1 MKTRDRKMVLY
12 HVILILIFNFVLI
25 STFANGF
32 TEPIQPPFGTMPTID
47 GEIDENGKEWDD
59 ALKMRIFLYQNLSAP
74 ENGLPI
80 DLWIKQNDAKLFFAI
95 QFELEQHSSSE
106 FDYEFIGILIS
117 ESESNKTEDFT
128 DFRVIQFTNISTG
141 QYNYRDY
148 HINNFLYV
156 LDVNQSG
163 EGAAKLKGD
172 IITYEFSINLDN
184 YEDYPEDVFLDYLNS
199 YAFKIIFGK
208 INQYP
213 AGFLLS
219 NIIVIKIQYPP
230 LNPPIV
236 LTELLFIIFDILI
249 FGLICVLFLVYVYKI
264 SKLKLKIKRFKV

>member
-1 MKTRDRKMVLY
+1 MVLY

-25 STFANGF
+25 STFVNGF
-32 TEPIQPPFGTMPTID
+32 AEPIQPPFGTMPTID

-106 FDYEFIGILIS
+106 FDHEFIGILIS

-128 DFRVIQFTNISTG
+128 EFRVVQFTNISTG

-148 HINNFLYV
+148 HINNSLYV